1 MLTPGPATKVFF
13 ACGAA
18 DMRKS
23 FNGLYTLVASTLRC
37 DPLSGHL
44 FVFCNR
50 RRDRIKVLYF
60 DGSGLWCCAKRLEQ
74 GTFAWPEGEGPAIEL
89 TQAQF
94 YLLLGGLDLARTR
107 PRRWMR

>member
-1 MLTPGPATKVFF
+1 MVTPGPATKVYI
-13 ACGAA
+13 ACAPA

-23 FNGLYTLVASTLRC
+23 FNGLYALVLATLRA

-44 FVFCNR
+44 FVFGNR
-50 RRDRIKVLYF
+50 RRDRIKILYF
-60 DGSGLWCCAKRLEQ
+60 DGSGLWCCAKRLER
-74 GTFAWPEGEGPAIEL
+74 GTFAWPKGEGPAIEL

-94 YLLLGGLDLARTR
+94 HLLLGGIDLARTR